1 MDGVSMGRRDPVRR
15 TGCAFMDDG
24 RIAGAATARYARK
37 KETILAAATAI
48 LNRQGVRG
56 MTLADVAAKVG
67 LNTTSVTYYYRKKDD
82 LAAACFMRGL
92 ERFEAMV
99 AEAAAQASP
108 AARILKFLDLYL
120 DLNRRVRLG
129 EATPLTSFAEV
140 KALKEPL
147 RGSVVAAFN
156 DLFRRVRAF
165 FDDPS
170 LAHLDKRQR
179 NARAHL
185 LMEQVFW
192 SGTWLRR
199 YDVEDYGRVRD
210 RMGDILLNGLPA
222 GDRAWAP
229 QPLPDPTP
237 QTVEGAPP
245 ESIEWRETF
254 LVAATRL
261 INQRGYRGASVEDIS
276 AALNVTKGSFYHHH
290 DDKDALVAEC
300 FERTF
305 TVTRR
310 SQLDARALDADSWTQ
325 LTSTAAGLTA
335 YQLSE
340 HGPLLRASSMGALP
354 DALRGDMADGYAR
367 GWQRFAAMISDG
379 IADGSIRA
387 IDPCIAAHMI
397 NSMLNAAAS
406 LGAWV
411 PGLDR
416 DEAAEL
422 FARPLLTGVLK

>member
-1 MDGVSMGRRDPVRR
+1 
-15 TGCAFMDDG
+15 MDDG
-24 RIAGAATARYARK
+24 RVAGAATARYARK

-56 MTLADVAAKVG
+56 MTLADVAADVG

-99 AEAAAQASP
+99 GEAAAETGP

-147 RGSVVAAFN
+147 RGSVINAFS
-156 DLFRRVRAF
+156 DLFRRVRGF

-179 NARAHL
+179 TARTHL

-192 SGTWLRR
+192 SGRWLRR
-199 YDVEDYGRVRD
+199 YDVDDYGRVRD

-222 GDRAWAP
+222 AGRVWSP
-229 QPLPDPTP
+229 QALPDPTP
-237 QTVEGAPP
+237 VSPEGL
-245 ESIEWRETF
+245 EWRETF

-261 INQRGYRGASVEDIS
+261 INQRGYRGASVEEIS

-310 SQLDARALDADSWTQ
+310 SQLDARALPTDNWTR
-325 LTSTAAGLTA
+325 LVSTAAGLTS

-340 HGPLLRASSMGALP
+340 HGPLLRASSLGALP
-354 DALRGDMADGYAR
+354 DSLRQDMADGYMR
-367 GWQRFAAMISDG
+367 GWQRFASIISDG
-379 IADGSIRA
+379 IADGSIRP
-387 IDPCIAAHMI
+387 IDPSIAAHMI

-406 LGAWV
+406 LEAWT
-411 PGLDR
+411 PGLAGE
-416 DEAAEL
+416 EAADL
-422 FARPLLTGVLK
+422 FARPLLTGVLN

>member
-1 MDGVSMGRRDPVRR
+1 
-15 TGCAFMDDG
+15 MDDG

-37 KETILAAATAI
+37 KETILAAATGI

-56 MTLADVAAKVG
+56 MTLADVAAAVG

-99 AEAAAQASP
+99 DEAAAQGTP

-147 RGSVVAAFN
+147 RESVGGAFT

-170 LAHLDKRQR
+170 LGHLDKRQR
-179 NARAHL
+179 TARAHL

-192 SGTWLRR
+192 SGRWLRR

-210 RMGDILLNGLPA
+210 RMGDILLNGLHA
-222 GDRAWAP
+222 TGRTWAP
-229 QPLPDPTP
+229 QALPDPTP
-237 QTVEGAPP
+237 QAQKGSAPEGLDG
-245 ESIEWRETF
+245 RETF

-261 INQRGYRGASVEDIS
+261 INQRGYRGASVEEIS

-290 DDKDALVAEC
+290 EDKDALVAEC

-310 SQLDARALDADSWTQ
+310 SQLDARDLDADCWTQ
-325 LTSTAAGLTA
+325 LVSTAAGLSS

-340 HGPLLRASSMGALP
+340 HGPLLRASSLGALP
-354 DALRGDMADGYAR
+354 EPLRSEMADGYMR
-367 GWQRFAAMISDG
+367 GWQRFASIISDG
-379 IADGSIRA
+379 IADGSIR
-387 IDPCIAAHMI
+387 P
-397 NSMLNAAAS
+397 
-406 LGAWV
+406 
-411 PGLDR
+411 
-416 DEAAEL
+416 
-422 FARPLLTGVLK
+422 ARPPRSASN

>member
-1 MDGVSMGRRDPVRR
+1 
-15 TGCAFMDDG
+15 MDDG
-24 RIAGAATARYARK
+24 RVAGAATARYARK

-56 MTLADVAAKVG
+56 MTLADVAAQVG

-99 AEAAAQASP
+99 EEAAAETAP

-129 EATPLTSFAEV
+129 EATPLTSFAEI

-147 RGSVVAAFN
+147 RASVVNAFN
-156 DLFRRVRAF
+156 DLFRRVRSF

-179 NARAHL
+179 TARTHL

-192 SGTWLRR
+192 SGRWLRR
-199 YDVEDYGRVRD
+199 YDVDDYGRVRD

-222 GDRAWAP
+222 SGHVWTP
-229 QPLPDPTP
+229 QALPDPTP
-237 QTVEGAPP
+237 QAQDGLAP
-245 ESIEWRETF
+245 ESLEWRETF

-310 SQLDARALDADSWTQ
+310 SQLDARALGKGDLAADCWTQ
-325 LTSTAAGLTA
+325 LVSTAAGLTS

-340 HGPLLRASSMGALP
+340 HGPLLRASSLGALP
-354 DALRGDMADGYAR
+354 DTLRHDMADGYMR
-367 GWQRFAAMISDG
+367 GWQRFASIISDG
-379 IADGSIRA
+379 IADSSIRP
-387 IDPCIAAHMI
+387 IDPSIAAHMI

-411 PGLDR
+411 PGLER

-422 FARPLLTGVLK
+422 FAKPLLTGVLN

>member
-1 MDGVSMGRRDPVRR
+1 
-15 TGCAFMDDG
+15 MDDG
-24 RIAGAATARYARK
+24 RVAGAATARYARK

-56 MTLADVAAKVG
+56 MTLADVAANVG
-67 LNTTSVTYYYRKKDD
+67 LNTTSVTYYYRRKDD

-99 AEAAAQASP
+99 EEAAAEAAP

-129 EATPLTSFAEV
+129 EATPLTSFAEI

-147 RGSVVAAFN
+147 RGSVVGAFN
-156 DLFRRVRAF
+156 DLFRRVRSF

-179 NARAHL
+179 TARTHL

-192 SGTWLRR
+192 SGRWLRR
-199 YDVEDYGRVRD
+199 YDVDDYGRVRD

-222 GDRAWAP
+222 AGQVWAP
-229 QPLPDPTP
+229 RALPDPTP
-237 QTVEGAPP
+237 VSPEGL
-245 ESIEWRETF
+245 EWRETF

-261 INQRGYRGASVEDIS
+261 INQRGYRGASVEEIS

-310 SQLDARALDADSWTQ
+310 SQLDARDLPADNWTR
-325 LTSTAAGLTA
+325 LVSTAAGLTS

-340 HGPLLRASSMGALP
+340 HGPLLRASSLGALP
-354 DALRGDMADGYAR
+354 DTLRHDMADGYMR
-367 GWQRFAAMISDG
+367 GWQRFASIISDG
-379 IADGSIRA
+379 VADGSIRP
-387 IDPCIAAHMI
+387 IDPSIAAHMI

-411 PGLDR
+411 PGLER
-416 DEAAEL
+416 DEAADL
-422 FARPLLTGVLK
+422 FARPLLTGVLN

>member
-1 MDGVSMGRRDPVRR
+1 
-15 TGCAFMDDG
+15 MDDG

-56 MTLADVAAKVG
+56 MTLADVAASVG

-99 AEAAAQASP
+99 SEAAAEATP
-108 AARILKFLDLYL
+108 AARILKFIDLYL

-129 EATPLTSFAEV
+129 EATPLTSFAEI

-147 RGSVVAAFN
+147 RGSVVGAFN
-156 DLFRRVRAF
+156 DLFRRVRSF

-192 SGTWLRR
+192 SGRWLRR

-210 RMGDILLNGLPA
+210 RMGDILLGGLHAP
-222 GDRAWAP
+222 DRAWAP
-229 QPLPDPTP
+229 QVLPDPTP
-237 QTVEGAPP
+237 LSPEGL
-245 ESIEWRETF
+245 EWRETF

-290 DDKDALVAEC
+290 EDKDALVAEC

-310 SQLDARALDADSWTQ
+310 SQLDARALPIDSWTQ
-325 LTSTAAGLTA
+325 LASTAAGLTS

-340 HGPLLRASSMGALP
+340 HGPLLRASSLGALP
-354 DALRGDMADGYAR
+354 EPLRSDMADGYMR
-367 GWQRFAAMISDG
+367 GWQRFASIISDG
-379 IADGSIRA
+379 VADGSIRA
-387 IDPCIAAHMI
+387 IDPSIAAHMI

-411 PGLDR
+411 PGLER
-416 DEAAEL
+416 DEAADL
-422 FARPLLTGVLK
+422 FAKPLLTGVLD

>member
-1 MDGVSMGRRDPVRR
+1 
-15 TGCAFMDDG
+15 MDDG

-99 AEAAAQASP
+99 EEAAAETGP

-129 EATPLTSFAEV
+129 EATPLTSFTEI

-147 RGSVVAAFN
+147 RGSVVGAFN
-156 DLFRRVRAF
+156 DLFRRVRGF

-179 NARAHL
+179 NARTHL

-192 SGTWLRR
+192 SGRWLRR

-222 GDRAWAP
+222 DGRTWAP
-229 QPLPDPTP
+229 HPLPDPTP
-237 QTVEGAPP
+237 LSPEGQ
-245 ESIEWRETF
+245 EWRETF

-290 DDKDALVAEC
+290 EDKDALVAEC

-310 SQLDARALDADSWTQ
+310 SQLDARALAAESWTQ
-325 LTSTAAGLTA
+325 LVSTAAGLTS

-340 HGPLLRASSMGALP
+340 HGPLLRASSLGALP
-354 DALRGDMADGYAR
+354 DPLRSDMADGYMR
-367 GWQRFAAMISDG
+367 GWQRFASIISDG
-379 IADGSIRA
+379 IADGSIRP
-387 IDPCIAAHMI
+387 IDPSIGAHMI

-406 LGAWV
+406 LGAWA
-411 PGLDR
+411 PGLER

-422 FARPLLTGVLK
+422 FARPLLTGVLG